1 MIENLGN
8 RERTHSCGA
17 LRQQHAG
24 QRATLMGW
32 CARRRDFGPLTFI
45 DLRDRDGLTQI
56 VVNQEKAPDAHA
68 KAKDARTEYVLA
80 VIGDVVL
87 RDESAR
93 NPKLSTGDVEVQ
105 ASEIVI
111 LNDSRTLPFQLDT
124 AIPEA
129 LAAEDLRLKYRY
141 LDLRR
146 PQLQANLRLRHRV
159 VLEINRYMD
168 EHGFIQIETPNLIK
182 STPEGAR
189 DYIVPSRVQ
198 PGKFFALPQSPQIF
212 KQICMIAGLDK
223 YYQIARCFRDEDLRA
238 DRQPEFSQLDVEMS
252 FATAEQIYCLIEG
265 LFARVFRLIGAELQT
280 PFPRFTFAEVMRR
293 FGSDKPDLRI
303 ESMELQDLSSALAE
317 TTFAP
322 YASVLAAG
330 GEVKGIVVAGGAA
343 MSRKSLD
350 ELQEFAKRYGAGA
363 LAWIK
368 LGDELSSSLLKA
380 LGNDKVID
388 LAGVA
393 GAQKGDAVLIVAGKP
408 DVVAA
413 SLGALRNE
421 IARRE
426 KLIPEN
432 VFAPLWVTEFPMFEF
447 HEDDRRYYS
456 MHHPFTSPL
465 DEDVPLLQRA
475 VEGEAELFGQLRAKA
490 YDAVING
497 VEVAGG
503 SIRIHRR
510 DVQSLVFKALGMTEE
525 TARAR
530 FGFFLDALAY
540 GTPPH
545 GGIASGIERTMMVL
559 VPTENIRDVM
569 AFPKTASAQDLMIDA
584 PGEVDPKQL
593 EELHL
598 KIAEHRPH
606 EPFNEV
612 VFRRLVDEALANLPS
627 IVLDQNSS
635 REEKEIA
642 VLERLLDKVTRHCG
656 IIGGF
661 KFEDVTDHPRKIQ
674 VVQQIVGIVDFDSV
688 HEHTSS
694 VAFKKQPIIKEY
706 LDKALGN

>member
-17 LRQQHAG
+17 LRKEHVG

-45 DLRDRDGLTQI
+45 DLRDRDGITQI
-56 VVNQEKAPDAHA
+56 VVNQEKALKAHA
-68 KAKDARTEYVLA
+68 KAKDVRNEYVLA

-87 RDESAR
+87 RDENSR

-105 ASEIVI
+105 ASEIAI

-124 AIPEA
+124 ATPEA
-129 LAAEDLRLKYRY
+129 LAGEDLRLKYRY

-146 PQLQANLRLRHRV
+146 PQLQANLRLRHRML
-159 VLEINRYMD
+159 LEINRYMD
-168 EHGFIQIETPNLIK
+168 EQGFTQIETPNLIK

-252 FATAEQIYCLIEG
+252 FATTEQIYCLIEG
-265 LFARVFRLIGAELQT
+265 LFAGIFRLIGAELPI

-303 ESMELQDLSSALAE
+303 DGMELQDLSAALAE
-317 TTFAP
+317 TVFAP

-330 GEVKGIVVAGGAA
+330 GEVKGLVVSQGAA
-343 MSRKSLD
+343 WSRKTLD

-380 LGNDKVID
+380 LGNDKVVD

-426 KLIPEN
+426 KLTPEN

-465 DEDVPLLQRA
+465 DEDVALLERA
-475 VEGEAELFGQLRAKA
+475 VNGETELFGQLRAKA

-545 GGIASGIERTMMVL
+545 GGIASGIERTLMVL

-569 AFPKTASAQDLMIDA
+569 AFPKTASSQDLMIDA

-598 KIAEHRPH
+598 KIAE
-606 EPFNEV
+606 
-612 VFRRLVDEALANLPS
+612 D
-627 IVLDQNSS
+627 
-635 REEKEIA
+635 
-642 VLERLLDKVTRHCG
+642 
-656 IIGGF
+656 
-661 KFEDVTDHPRKIQ
+661 
-674 VVQQIVGIVDFDSV
+674 
-688 HEHTSS
+688 
-694 VAFKKQPIIKEY
+694 
-706 LDKALGN
+706 

>member
-1 MIENLGN
+1 MIENLN
-8 RERTHSCGA
+8 NLERTHSCGA
-17 LRQQHAG
+17 LRQDDVG
-24 QRATLMGW
+24 RRVTLMGW

-45 DLRDRDGLTQI
+45 DLRDRDGITQV
-56 VVNQEKAPDAHA
+56 VVNQEKAAKAHA
-68 KAKDARTEYVLA
+68 KAKEVRNEYVLVA
-80 VIGDVVL
+80 VGEVVL

-93 NPKLSTGDVEVQ
+93 NPKLSTGEVELQ
-105 ASEIVI
+105 ATEVII
-111 LNDSRTLPFQLDT
+111 LNDARPLPFQLDAFDT
-124 AIPEA
+124 T
-129 LAAEDLRLKYRY
+129 LASEDLRLKYRY

-146 PQLQANLRLRHRV
+146 PQLQANLRLRHRMI
-159 VLEINRYMD
+159 LEINRYMD
-168 EHGFIQIETPNLIK
+168 EQGFTQIETPNLIK

-252 FATAEQIYCLIEG
+252 FATPDQVYALIEG
-265 LFARVFRLIGAELQT
+265 LFARIFRLIGAELTT

-303 ESMELQDLSSALAE
+303 EGMELQDLSPALAE

-322 YASVLAAG
+322 YASVLTAR
-330 GEVKGIVVAGGAA
+330 GEIKGIVVRDGAA
-343 MSRKSLD
+343 MSRKTLD
-350 ELQEFAKRYGAGA
+350 ELQEFARRYGATA

-380 LGNDKVID
+380 LGHDKVVD
-388 LAGVA
+388 LAGLT

-408 DVVAA
+408 DVVLA

-421 IARRE
+421 IAKRE

-447 HEDDRRYYS
+447 HEDDGRYYS

-465 DEDVPLLQRA
+465 DDDVALLERA
-475 VEGEAELFGQLRAKA
+475 VNGETKLFGELRAKA

-510 DVQSLVFKALGMTEE
+510 DVQSLVFKALGMTDE

-530 FGFFLDALAY
+530 FGFFLDALAF

-545 GGIASGIERTMMVL
+545 GGIASGIERTLMVL

-584 PGEVDPKQL
+584 PGEVDQKQL
-593 EELHL
+593 EELRL
-598 KIAEHRPH
+598 KI
-606 EPFNEV
+606 V
-612 VFRRLVDEALANLPS
+612 KD
-627 IVLDQNSS
+627 
-635 REEKEIA
+635 
-642 VLERLLDKVTRHCG
+642 
-656 IIGGF
+656 
-661 KFEDVTDHPRKIQ
+661 
-674 VVQQIVGIVDFDSV
+674 
-688 HEHTSS
+688 
-694 VAFKKQPIIKEY
+694 
-706 LDKALGN
+706 